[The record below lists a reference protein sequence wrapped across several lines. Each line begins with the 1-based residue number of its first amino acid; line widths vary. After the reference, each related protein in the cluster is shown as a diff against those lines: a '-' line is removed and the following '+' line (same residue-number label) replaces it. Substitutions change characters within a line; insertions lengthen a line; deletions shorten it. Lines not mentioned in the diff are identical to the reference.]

1 VSETAPPAFVIRAS
15 RIEDAAGLAEMHGQ
29 PRFRWGTLRPR
40 YPSVDA
46 VRKWLETRPL
56 DNPHIVAELEG
67 RIVGDAVLD
76 LGKGRRG
83 HAATIGMGVHDAFAG
98 RGIGTA
104 LMAALIDTAD
114 NWLNLTRL
122 ELTVWTDNVPAQALY
137 RKFGFVEEGVL
148 RAYAYRD
155 GAYADALAMARLR
168 GIG

>member
-1 VSETAPPAFVIRAS
+1 MTGAPAFVLRAS
-15 RIEDAAGLAEMHGQ
+15 RIEDAAGLTELHSQ

-40 YPSVDA
+40 YPSIDA
-46 VRKWLETRPL
+46 VRSWLVESRST
-56 DNPHIVAELEG
+56 DDMHIVADAGG
-67 RIVGDAVLD
+67 RIIGDAGFHRD
-76 LGKGRRG
+76 KGRRA
-83 HAATIGMGVHDAFAG
+83 HAASIGMGVHDDFAG

-114 NWLNLTRL
+114 NWLDLKRL
-122 ELTVWTDNVPAQALY
+122 ELTVWTDNAPAQALY

-155 GAYADALAMARLR
+155 GAYVDALAMARLR

>member
-1 VSETAPPAFVIRAS
+1 MTDAPAFIIRAS
-15 RIEDAAGLAEMHGQ
+15 RVEDAAGLAELHSQ

-40 YPSVDA
+40 YPSVDV
-46 VRKWLETRPL
+46 VRKWLETRST
-56 DNPHIVAELEG
+56 DDVHIVAEAEG
-67 RIVGDAVLD
+67 RIIGDAVLRP
-76 LGKGRRG
+76 GKGRRA
-83 HAATIGMGVHDAFAG
+83 HAADIGMGVHDAWHG

-114 NWLNLTRL
+114 NWLDLKRL
-122 ELTVWTDNVPAQALY
+122 ELTVWTDNAPAQALY

-155 GAYADALAMARLR
+155 GTYADALAMARLR

>member
-1 VSETAPPAFVIRAS
+1 MSEASPAVTLRAIR
-15 RIEDAAGLAEMHGQ
+15 IDDAAGLAEMHSQ

-40 YPSVDA
+40 YPSVDT
-46 VRKWLETRPL
+46 VRKWLETRSP
-56 DNPHIVAELEG
+56 DDPYIVAELDG
-67 RIVGDAVLD
+67 RIIGDAVLN
-76 LGKGRRG
+76 LGKGRRA
-83 HAATIGMGVHDAFAG
+83 HTASIGMGVHDDFAG

-114 NWLNLTRL
+114 NWLDLRRL
-122 ELTVWTDNVPAQALY
+122 ELTVWTDNAPAQALY

-155 GAYADALAMARLR
+155 GAYVDALAMARLR